1 MRHNDAAPSLNR
13 LGLVPDRPAVLWG
26 MAPILFVALAVSALL
41 WGTGHELPTRDL
53 PTNARTDAREAVAWL
68 AAVALL
74 LLFAY
79 PLLGLA
85 ARWLRGLWPRYGPL
99 AQAVFSVAEE
109 VQRRH
114 REAALT
120 YEIEVLDK
128 SKFVSLS
135 PEPPDIMAFRTRL
148 RFPEVGGLRPT
159 ALGNAEAAV
168 ADRVQR
174 RYALDL
180 AVTWPRLAALVP
192 QLERIPL
199 RRAERRVD
207 AAVHLAAGWALAAIG
222 MAIAAGFFPEAS
234 LLLLAGAA
242 GTLVLCATSYVQA
255 IERTIAHGQ
264 VVESVVDL
272 HRLSLLDALGW
283 RRPRD
288 AADER
293 ALFGALSVTL
303 TGGTVDDRFRRDSAV
318 AEEDPGLANLRA
330 TVDEAIAALPDRLH
344 TTIDESVSRAV
355 GESVERGLPQVVAN
369 SVLGTVERELTDTLE
384 PTIERTLRR
393 SLVGPRLANFDG
405 YVSVML
411 LDGDTLVAI
420 DDDRTAQLLVGR
432 RYELAVVIGQQARSG
447 SAAARLR
454 IRGGQDETP
463 VEFAIVIDSNVLT
476 LRQPERPIMVERG
489 SEGEVRF
496 PLVVDGTTVESP
508 WLWIRVTQRDRT
520 IQNVEL
526 KLIPPDAAT

>member
-1 MRHNDAAPSLNR
+1 
-13 LGLVPDRPAVLWG
+13 